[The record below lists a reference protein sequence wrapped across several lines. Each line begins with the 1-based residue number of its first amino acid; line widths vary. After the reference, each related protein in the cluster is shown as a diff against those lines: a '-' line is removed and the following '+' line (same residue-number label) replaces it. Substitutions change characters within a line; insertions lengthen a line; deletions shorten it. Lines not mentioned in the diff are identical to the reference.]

1 MKAYTAFICQQYM
14 RFPSRCTQNGSFR
27 MRKRK
32 FIKAMLD
39 APYLPA
45 LIEKLKEKRTDK
57 NLKQSVVELLSK
69 QVRYFLQPNTV
80 SFVESSNLFAVN
92 IKNSYDLA

>member
-1 MKAYTAFICQQYM
+1 M
-14 RFPSRCTQNGSFR
+14 RFLCCYDQNGDFC
-27 MRKRK
+27 MWKRK
-32 FIKAMLD
+32 FIRVLFD

-57 NLKQSVVELLSK
+57 KLKQSVVELLSK
-69 QVRYFLQPNTV
+69 QVRYFLQPNAV

>member
-1 MKAYTAFICQQYM
+1 MKAYTALICQQYM
-14 RFPSRCTQNGSFR
+14 RFLCCYDQNGDFC

-32 FIKAMLD
+32 FIRVLFE

-57 NLKQSVVELLSK
+57 KLKQSVVELLSK

-80 SFVESSNLFAVN
+80 SFVESSYLFAVN